1 MTILSKCLLEEAKAI
16 SQAAKKLNPLEVQK
30 AIEIL
35 EICGKRKNKL
45 LVTGVGKSGI
55 VARKIAATFSSIGLV
70 SVYLNPL
77 DALHGDLG
85 IVGSEDVCILISNSG
100 ETKELLEIIPHL
112 KLRKSS
118 LIALVGNTNS
128 SIAKKSNSVL
138 EATVDRET
146 CPLNLAPT
154 ASTSVAMAIGDALA
168 TVWME
173 KNKVSTEEFA
183 KNHPA
188 GQLGKKLTLTI
199 SDLMV
204 PIDKIE
210 PILIDASL
218 EEIIIKISS
227 GGIGITWVQGFK
239 EDKKVIGVITDGDLR
254 RGLQQITTKRWKDIT
269 AKDIMT
275 KNPITI
281 NNSASIIETI
291 DLMECNSKKP
301 ISAIPVL
308 KKDKEIIGII
318 RLHDLIQTG
327 LI

>member
-16 SQAAKKLNPLEVQK
+16 SQAAKKLDPLEVQK

-100 ETKELLEIIPHL
+100 ETKEILEIIPHL

-128 SIAKKSNSVL
+128 SIANKSNSVL
-138 EATVDRET
+138 EATVDKET

-204 PIDKIE
+204 PINKIE

-218 EEIIIKISS
+218 EEIIINISS

-239 EDKKVIGVITDGDLR
+239 EDKSVIGVITDGDLR
-254 RGLQQITTKRWKDIT
+254 RGLKQNNAKKWKDIT

-281 NNSASIIETI
+281 NHSASIMETI
-291 DLMECNSKKP
+291 DLMECNTKKP

-318 RLHDLIQTG
+318 RLHDLIKTG

>member
-16 SQAAKKLNPLEVQK
+16 SQAAKKLNHLEVQK

-35 EICGKRKNKL
+35 EKCGQRKNKL
-45 LVTGVGKSGI
+45 LVSGVGKSGI

-85 IVGSEDVCILISNSG
+85 IVGSDDVCILISNSG

-128 SIAKKSNSVL
+128 SIAKNSDSVL
-138 EATVDRET
+138 EATVDKET

-188 GQLGKKLTLTI
+188 GQIGKKLSLTI

-210 PILIDASL
+210 PILIDDKL
-218 EEIIIKISS
+218 EEIILKISL
-227 GGIGITWVQGFK
+227 GRIGITWVQDFK
-239 EDKKVIGVITDGDLR
+239 GYKKSIGVITDGDLR
-254 RGLQQITTKRWKDIT
+254 RGLQKFTKKRWQDIT

-275 KNPITI
+275 KNPVTI
-281 NNSASIIETI
+281 NDSASINETI

-308 KKDKEIIGII
+308 NKDNEIIGII

-327 LI
+327 LV

>member
-1 MTILSKCLLEEAKAI
+1 
-16 SQAAKKLNPLEVQK
+16 
-30 AIEIL
+30 
-35 EICGKRKNKL
+35 
-45 LVTGVGKSGI
+45 
-55 VARKIAATFSSIGLV
+55 
-70 SVYLNPL
+70 
-77 DALHGDLG
+77 
-85 IVGSEDVCILISNSG
+85 
-100 ETKELLEIIPHL
+100 
-112 KLRKSS
+112 
-118 LIALVGNTNS
+118 
-128 SIAKKSNSVL
+128 
-138 EATVDRET
+138 
-146 CPLNLAPT
+146 
-154 ASTSVAMAIGDALA
+154 MAIGDALA

-204 PIDKIE
+204 PINKIE

-218 EEIIIKISS
+218 EEIIINISS

-239 EDKKVIGVITDGDLR
+239 EDKRIIGVITDGDLR
-254 RGLQQITTKRWKDIT
+254 RGLKQNNAKRWKDIT

-281 NNSASIIETI
+281 NHSASIIETI

-318 RLHDLIQTG
+318 RLHDLIKTG
-327 LI
+327 LV

>member
-16 SQAAKKLNPLEVQK
+16 SQAAKKLNHLEVQK

-35 EICGKRKNKL
+35 EICGKKKNKL

-70 SVYLNPL
+70 SIYLNPL

-112 KLRKSS
+112 KLRKSL

-128 SIAKKSNSVL
+128 SIAKNSDSVL
-138 EATVDRET
+138 EATVDKET

-188 GQLGKKLTLTI
+188 GQLGKKLTITI
-199 SDLMV
+199 AELMV
-204 PIDKIE
+204 PIDKIK
-210 PILIDASL
+210 PIFIDAKL

-227 GGIGITWVQGFK
+227 GGIGITWVQDFK

-254 RGLQQITTKRWKDIT
+254 RGLQKCTKKRWQDIT

-275 KNPITI
+275 KNPVTI
-281 NNSASIIETI
+281 NDSASINETI

-308 KKDKEIIGII
+308 KKDNEIIGMI
-318 RLHDLIQTG
+318 RLHDLIKTG

>member
-1 MTILSKCLLEEAKAI
+1 MSALTNCLLIEAKAI
-16 SQAAKKLNPLEVQK
+16 ANTAEKLDNNQVEATFDLLK
-30 AIEIL
+30 
-35 EICGKRKNKL
+35 ICIKNRGKL
-45 LVTGVGKSGI
+45 ITSGVGKSGI
-55 VARKIAATFSSIGLV
+55 VARKIAATFSSLGLT
-70 SVYLNPL
+70 SLYLNPL

-118 LIALVGNTNS
+118 LIALVGKTNS

-173 KNKVSTEEFA
+173 KNQVSNEEFA

-227 GGIGITWVQGFK
+227 GGIGITWVNCSK
-239 EDKKVIGVITDGDLR
+239 EDKKVVGVITDGDLR
-254 RGLQQITTKRWKDIT
+254 RGLQQSAANRWKDIT

-275 KNPITI
+275 KNPVTI

-308 KKDKEIIGII
+308 KKNNEIIGII

-327 LI
+327 LV

>member
-16 SQAAKKLNPLEVQK
+16 SQAAEKLNHLEVQK

-35 EICGKRKNKL
+35 EECGQRKNKL

-55 VARKIAATFSSIGLV
+55 VARKIAATFSSVGLV
-70 SVYLNPL
+70 SVFLNPL

-128 SIAKKSNSVL
+128 SIAKNSDSVL
-138 EATVDRET
+138 EATVDKET

-173 KNKVSTEEFA
+173 KNKVSSEEFA

-199 SDLMV
+199 SELMV

-210 PILIDASL
+210 PIFIDSTL

-227 GGIGITWVQGFK
+227 GGIGITWVQDFK
-239 EDKKVIGVITDGDLR
+239 EDKKAIGVITDGDLR
-254 RGLQQITTKRWKDIT
+254 RGLQKSTKKRWQDIT

-275 KNPITI
+275 KNPVTI
-281 NNSASIIETI
+281 NDSASINETI

-308 KKDKEIIGII
+308 KEDSEIIGII

-327 LI
+327 LV

>member
-1 MTILSKCLLEEAKAI
+1 MSLRRGKSNLP
-16 SQAAKKLNPLEVQK
+16 SRKKLDPLEVQK

-100 ETKELLEIIPHL
+100 ETKEILEIIPHL

-128 SIAKKSNSVL
+128 SIANKSNSVL
-138 EATVDRET
+138 EATVDKET

-204 PIDKIE
+204 PINKIE

-218 EEIIIKISS
+218 EEIIINISS

-239 EDKKVIGVITDGDLR
+239 EDKRIIGVITDGDLR
-254 RGLQQITTKRWKDIT
+254 RGLKQNN
-269 AKDIMT
+269 AKDGKI
-275 KNPITI
+275 
-281 NNSASIIETI
+281 
-291 DLMECNSKKP
+291 
-301 ISAIPVL
+301 
-308 KKDKEIIGII
+308 
-318 RLHDLIQTG
+318 
-327 LI
+327 

>member
-16 SQAAKKLNPLEVQK
+16 SEAAKKLNPLEVQK

-35 EICGKRKNKL
+35 ETCGIKKNKL

-85 IVGSEDVCILISNSG
+85 IVGTEDVCILISNSG

-112 KLRKSS
+112 KLRKSL
-118 LIALVGNTNS
+118 LIALVGNTSS

-138 EATVDRET
+138 EANVDRET

-173 KNKVSTEEFA
+173 NNKVSTEVFA

-210 PILIDASL
+210 PIQIDATL
-218 EEIIIKISS
+218 EEIIIKMSS
-227 GGIGITWVQGFK
+227 GGIGITWVEGLKQ
-239 EDKKVIGVITDGDLR
+239 DKKLIGVITDGDLR
-254 RGLQQITTKRWKDIT
+254 RGLQQNIPKYWKDIT

-281 NNSASIIETI
+281 SNSASILETI
-291 DLMECNSKKP
+291 DLMECNRKKP

-308 KKDKEIIGII
+308 KDNQEIVGFI

-327 LI
+327 LV

>member
-1 MTILSKCLLEEAKAI
+1 M
-16 SQAAKKLNPLEVQK
+16 QK
-30 AIEIL
+30 
-35 EICGKRKNKL
+35 
-45 LVTGVGKSGI
+45 S
-55 VARKIAATFSSIGLV
+55 
-70 SVYLNPL
+70 
-77 DALHGDLG
+77 D
-85 IVGSEDVCILISNSG
+85 
-100 ETKELLEIIPHL
+100 
-112 KLRKSS
+112 
-118 LIALVGNTNS
+118 
-128 SIAKKSNSVL
+128 SVL
-138 EATVDRET
+138 EATVDKET

-199 SDLMV
+199 SELMV

-210 PILIDASL
+210 PIFIDSTL

-227 GGIGITWVQGFK
+227 GGIGITWVQDFK
-239 EDKKVIGVITDGDLR
+239 EDKKAIGVITDGDLR
-254 RGLQQITTKRWKDIT
+254 RGLQKSTKKRWQDIT

-275 KNPITI
+275 KNPVTI
-281 NNSASIIETI
+281 NDSASINETI

-308 KKDKEIIGII
+308 KEDNEIIGII

-327 LI
+327 LV

>member
-16 SQAAKKLNPLEVQK
+16 SQAAEKLNHLEVQK

-35 EICGKRKNKL
+35 EECGQRKNKL

-55 VARKIAATFSSIGLV
+55 VARKIAATFSSVGLV
-70 SVYLNPL
+70 SVFLNPL

-128 SIAKKSNSVL
+128 SIAKNSDSVL
-138 EATVDRET
+138 EATVDKET

-173 KNKVSTEEFA
+173 KNKVSSEEFA

-199 SDLMV
+199 SELMV

-210 PILIDASL
+210 PIFIDSTL

-227 GGIGITWVQGFK
+227 GGIGITWVQDFK
-239 EDKKVIGVITDGDLR
+239 EDKKAIGVITDGDLR
-254 RGLQQITTKRWKDIT
+254 RGLQKSTKKRWQDIT

-275 KNPITI
+275 KNPVTI
-281 NNSASIIETI
+281 NDSASINETI

-308 KKDKEIIGII
+308 KEDNEIIGII

>member
-1 MTILSKCLLEEAKAI
+1 MTILSKCLLEEASYLTAT
-16 SQAAKKLNPLEVQK
+16 KKLDPLEVQK

-35 EICGKRKNKL
+35 EECGQRKNKL

-55 VARKIAATFSSIGLV
+55 VARKIAATFSSVGLV

-128 SIAKKSNSVL
+128 SIAEKSNSVL

-204 PIDKIE
+204 PINKIE

-227 GGIGITWVQGFK
+227 GGIGITWVQGS
-239 EDKKVIGVITDGDLR
+239 KKNKKLIGVITDGDLR
-254 RGLQQITTKRWKDIT
+254 RGLQRSNTKKWKDIT

-281 NNSASIIETI
+281 NSSASIIETI

-308 KKDKEIIGII
+308 KNDKEIIGII

-327 LI
+327 LV